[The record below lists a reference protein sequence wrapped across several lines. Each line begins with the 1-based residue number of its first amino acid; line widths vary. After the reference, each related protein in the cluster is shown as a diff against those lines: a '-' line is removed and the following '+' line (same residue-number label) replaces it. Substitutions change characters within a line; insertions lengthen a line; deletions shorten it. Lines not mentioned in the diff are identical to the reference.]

1 MRQQP
6 RPLQRAPSAPAVDP
20 STLDTLPMFHD
31 FLEGSSPTKPDEG
44 VETGEKSHGLA
55 DLPHGEVN
63 SDFPA
68 DLQHGKV
75 NYDDYQLPADL
86 PHGEVNDQLLAE
98 AGVHGDAMEPKT
110 PEQPES
116 DLPDQPCPR
125 TLDQPLASDAK
136 SLHDEPEPLAPQNV
150 VTENAEGEHGG
161 AVAPEDTKEGGEEP
175 EPADGPEDLFNAE
188 VQTTRHEQF
197 EERDRLA
204 KEAPMTKKQA
214 KAAAAKKKKADD
226 KEKAKLA
233 KENSKALAKAKAK
246 FQKERAKAEK
256 LAAKLAAKADK
267 KMRKKLTKKQR
278 LHRRRKLHR
287 SRRQQRDEKTRAR
300 TARRHMMRAQQRPRR
315 FKVKL
320 HQFLLTLGAQRSKNP
335 RSPAPRRPSKLT
347 LLVMT
352 FRSPLRQAALPPWK
366 LLVTLIHR
374 RSAKLR
380 ICQMAPMIPRRTAR
394 RRQLLP
400 GESVARVRRQE
411 SAGTTSRE
419 SSWTLWPHWSADL
432 RLSRHMFVKR
442 VRGE

>member
-197 EERDRLA
+197 AERDRLA
-204 KEAPMTKKQA
+204 KEST
-214 KAAAAKKKKADD
+214 DD
-226 KEKAKLA
+226 QKTSKGSSCKE
-233 KENSKALAKAKAK
+233 EESRW
-246 FQKERAKAEK
+246 Q
-256 LAAKLAAKADK
+256 
-267 KMRKKLTKKQR
+267 RKGETCEGE
-278 LHRRRKLHR
+278 
-287 SRRQQRDEKTRAR
+287 QQS
-300 TARRHMMRAQQRPRR
+300 
-315 FKVKL
+315 
-320 HQFLLTLGAQRSKNP
+320 LGQ
-335 RSPAPRRPSKLT
+335 
-347 LLVMT
+347 
-352 FRSPLRQAALPPWK
+352 
-366 LLVTLIHR
+366 
-374 RSAKLR
+374 
-380 ICQMAPMIPRRTAR
+380 
-394 RRQLLP
+394 
-400 GESVARVRRQE
+400 G
-411 SAGTTSRE
+411 
-419 SSWTLWPHWSADL
+419 
-432 RLSRHMFVKR
+432 
-442 VRGE
+442 

>member
-197 EERDRLA
+197 AERDRLA

-267 KMRKKLTKKQR
+267 KDEKKADKKAKAAPKKKAAPKQEATKGRKNKSKDSKETHDEGTTETAEIQGEAPSVPADTGGPEVKEPKKPRTKKAKQAHTPGDG
-278 LHRRRKLHR
+278 LPVAPEASCPAPVEASGDLDPPKKRKAEDLPDGANDPKENHK
-287 SRRQQRDEKTRAR
+287 EKATF
-300 TARRHMMRAQQRPRR
+300 ARRIRGKGEKAGKRWDNIKGVFMDL
-315 FKVKL
+315 V
-320 HQFLLTLGAQRSKNP
+320 
-335 RSPAPRRPSKLT
+335 APLIRRPSPFEAY
-347 LLVMT
+347 V
-352 FRSPLRQAALPPWK
+352 
-366 LLVTLIHR
+366 
-374 RSAKLR
+374 
-380 ICQMAPMIPRRTAR
+380 CQK
-394 RRQLLP
+394 
-400 GESVARVRRQE
+400 G
-411 SAGTTSRE
+411 
-419 SSWTLWPHWSADL
+419 
-432 RLSRHMFVKR
+432 
-442 VRGE
+442 